1 MQEHFRFT
9 TDKAKIQKQYAA
21 IFFFVSAQLSHI
33 QHYLQCRNRHLAK
46 QEDAVITSVRKV
58 AWLFFRTCM
67 ASLCY

>member
-33 QHYLQCRNRHLAK
+33 QCYL
-46 QEDAVITSVRKV
+46 
-58 AWLFFRTCM
+58 
-67 ASLCY
+67 